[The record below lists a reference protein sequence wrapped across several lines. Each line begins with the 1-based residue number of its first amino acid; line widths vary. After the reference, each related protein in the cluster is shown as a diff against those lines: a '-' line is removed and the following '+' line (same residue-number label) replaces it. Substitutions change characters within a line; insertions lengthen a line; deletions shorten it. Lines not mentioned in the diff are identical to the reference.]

1 MTVDRG
7 VFDGPIVVVPPDAS
21 HEVVDHRD
29 RALVLLVS
37 PESVVGRQLAA
48 DGIGNGRSMV
58 GVQPVAQILGAL
70 RMSNWSR
77 ADEAVRR
84 TLEHLGVGSIER
96 RLPWWR
102 QRSLDD
108 ALLGLP
114 DGVALDDV
122 DVSRLADDVGL
133 PAALIAEKLKRGFG
147 VPLGC
152 YVRWLRIITA
162 IESLVDG
169 ADLDAAA
176 AAARFQ
182 GADEL
187 SRASTSMFGLEPVAL
202 AQLGNWLPAP
212 YSHRTGERL

>member
-1 MTVDRG
+1 VTVDRG
-7 VFDGPIVVVPPDAS
+7 VRDGPIVVIPTDAP

-29 RALVLLVS
+29 HALVLLVS
-37 PESVVGRQLAA
+37 PESIVGRQLAVDA
-48 DGIGNGRSMV
+48 IGNGRSLD

-84 TLEHLGVGSIER
+84 TLEHLGVASVEHWP
-96 RLPWWR
+96 PWWR

-108 ALLGLP
+108 ALLGFA

-133 PAALIAEKLKRGFG
+133 PVALIAEKLIRGFG
-147 VPLGC
+147 VPLGG
-152 YVRWLRIITA
+152 YVRWLRIVTA

-169 ADLDAAA
+169 ADLDEAA

-212 YSHRTGERL
+212 